1 MKQKQYLCARID
13 LKLNMKHTFISFL
26 LIACVCAYAAPTL
39 AYDKEANS
47 CAFQQSNQ
55 SNFSGSSYSS
65 TVYQPF
71 SNTTPAEYS
80 ASGMDNGVSG
90 PRKNNSGSF
99 TMDDGFILG
108 PDTPPAQEYPIG
120 EPWVMLAFAALA
132 AGVIAYKRK
141 KEPTLSLPE
150 GKE

>member
-1 MKQKQYLCARID
+1 MKQKQYLCTRID
-13 LKLNMKHTFISFL
+13 LKLNMKHTLISFL
-26 LIACVCAYAAPTL
+26 LIACVCTHAAP
-39 AYDKEANS
+39 AFNEEANQVT
-47 CAFQQSNQ
+47 FQQSNQ

-80 ASGMDNGVSG
+80 ASGMNSTDGYNPTYVHG
-90 PRKNNSGSF
+90 PRKGKI
-99 TMDDGFILG
+99 DG
-108 PDTPPAQEYPIG
+108 PDTRPDENDYPVG

-141 KEPTLSLPE
+141 KEPTPA
-150 GKE
+150 KN

>member
-13 LKLNMKHTFISFL
+13 FKLNMKHTFISFL
-26 LIACVCAYAAPTL
+26 LIACVCAYAAP
-39 AYDKEANS
+39 AFNEEANQVT
-47 CAFQQSNQ
+47 FQQSNQ

-80 ASGMDNGVSG
+80 ASASGDGTATPPGVTNRHNSFG
-90 PRKNNSGSF
+90 PR
-99 TMDDGFILG
+99 
-108 PDTPPAQEYPIG
+108 PDSKPANTSPVG
-120 EPWVMLAFAALA
+120 EPWVMLVFAALA
-132 AGVIAYKRK
+132 AGAIAYKRK
-141 KEPTLSLPE
+141 KEPTPALPK

>member
-1 MKQKQYLCARID
+1 
-13 LKLNMKHTFISFL
+13 MKHTFISFL
-26 LIACVCAYAAPTL
+26 LIACVCAYAAP
-39 AYDKEANS
+39 AFNEEANQVT
-47 CAFQQSNQ
+47 FQQSNQ

-80 ASGMDNGVSG
+80 ASANGTLSG
-90 PRKNNSGSF
+90 PAKNNARNF

-108 PDTPPAQEYPIG
+108 PDTPPANQFPVG

>member
-1 MKQKQYLCARID
+1 
-13 LKLNMKHTFISFL
+13 MKHTFISFL
-26 LIACVCAYAAPTL
+26 LIACVCTYAAP
-39 AYDKEANS
+39 AFNEEANQVT
-47 CAFQQSNQ
+47 FQQSNQ

-71 SNTTPAEYS
+71 SGTTPAEQS
-80 ASGMDNGVSG
+80 AGAINSSWSS
-90 PRKNNSGSF
+90 PAKNNARNF

-108 PDTPPAQEYPIG
+108 PDTPPANQFPVG

-141 KEPTLSLPE
+141 KEPTLSLPK

>member
-1 MKQKQYLCARID
+1 
-13 LKLNMKHTFISFL
+13 MKHTFISFL
-26 LIACVCAYAAPTL
+26 LIACVCTHAAP
-39 AYDKEANS
+39 AFNEEANQVT
-47 CAFQQSNQ
+47 FQQSNQ

-80 ASGMDNGVSG
+80 ASGMNSTDGYNPSYVHG
-90 PRKNNSGSF
+90 PRKGKI
-99 TMDDGFILG
+99 DG
-108 PDTPPAQEYPIG
+108 PDTRPDENDFPVG

>member
-1 MKQKQYLCARID
+1 
-13 LKLNMKHTFISFL
+13 MKHTFISFL
-26 LIACVCAYAAPTL
+26 LIACVCAYAAP
-39 AYDKEANS
+39 AFNEEANQVT
-47 CAFQQSNQ
+47 FQQSNQ

-80 ASGMDNGVSG
+80 ASGMNSTDGYNPTYVHG
-90 PRKNNSGSF
+90 PRKGKI
-99 TMDDGFILG
+99 DG
-108 PDTPPAQEYPIG
+108 PDTRPDENDFPVG

-132 AGVIAYKRK
+132 ASAIAYKRK
-141 KEPTLSLPE
+141 KEPTLSLPK

>member
-1 MKQKQYLCARID
+1 
-13 LKLNMKHTFISFL
+13 MKHTFISFL
-26 LIACVCAYAAPTL
+26 LIACVCIYAAP
-39 AYDKEANS
+39 AYSEEANPF
-47 CAFQQSNQ
+47 AFQQSTQ
-55 SNFSGSSYSS
+55 TNFSGSAYSS

-108 PDTPPAQEYPIG
+108 PDTPPAQEFPVG
-120 EPWVMLAFAALA
+120 EPWVMLVFAALA
-132 AGVIAYKRK
+132 AGFIAYNRK
-141 KEPTLSLPE
+141 KEPTLTLPK

>member
-13 LKLNMKHTFISFL
+13 LKLNMKHTLISFL
-26 LIACVCAYAAPTL
+26 LIACVCTHAAP
-39 AYDKEANS
+39 AFNEEANQVT
-47 CAFQQSNQ
+47 FQQSNQ

-80 ASGMDNGVSG
+80 ASASGDGTATPPGVTNIHKAF
-90 PRKNNSGSF
+90 PQR
-99 TMDDGFILG
+99 
-108 PDTPPAQEYPIG
+108 PDTPPQGFPVG
-120 EPWVMLAFAALA
+120 EPWVMLAFAVLA

-141 KEPTLSLPE
+141 KEPTPALPK

>member
-26 LIACVCAYAAPTL
+26 LIACVCAYAAP
-39 AYDKEANS
+39 AFNEEANQVT
-47 CAFQQSNQ
+47 FQQSNQ

-80 ASGMDNGVSG
+80 ASGMNSTDGYNPTYVHG
-90 PRKNNSGSF
+90 PRKGKI
-99 TMDDGFILG
+99 DG
-108 PDTPPAQEYPIG
+108 PDTRPDENDFPVG

-132 AGVIAYKRK
+132 AGVIAHKRK
-141 KEPTLSLPE
+141 KEPTLSLPK
-150 GKE
+150 GKK

>member
-13 LKLNMKHTFISFL
+13 LKLNMKHTLISFL
-26 LIACVCAYAAPTL
+26 LIACVCTHAAPAFNEESNQVT
-39 AYDKEANS
+39 
-47 CAFQQSNQ
+47 FQQSNQ

-80 ASGMDNGVSG
+80 ASGMNSTDGYNPTYVHG
-90 PRKNNSGSF
+90 PRKGKI
-99 TMDDGFILG
+99 DG
-108 PDTPPAQEYPIG
+108 PDTRPDENDFPVG

-141 KEPTLSLPE
+141 KEPTLT
-150 GKE
+150 KN

>member
-13 LKLNMKHTFISFL
+13 LKLNMKHTLISFL
-26 LIACVCAYAAPTL
+26 LIACVCTYSAP
-39 AYDKEANS
+39 AFNEEANQVT
-47 CAFQQSNQ
+47 FQQSNQ

-80 ASGMDNGVSG
+80 ASGMNSTDGYNPTYVHG
-90 PRKNNSGSF
+90 PRKGKI
-99 TMDDGFILG
+99 DG
-108 PDTPPAQEYPIG
+108 PDTRPDENDFPVG

-132 AGVIAYKRK
+132 AGFIAYKRK
-141 KEPTLSLPE
+141 KSPTPA
-150 GKE
+150 KN

>member
-1 MKQKQYLCARID
+1 M
-13 LKLNMKHTFISFL
+13 NMKHTFISFL
-26 LIACVCAYAAPTL
+26 LIACVCTYAAPTL
-39 AYDKEANS
+39 AHDKEVNS
-47 CAFQQSNQ
+47 CAFQQSSQ

-71 SNTTPAEYS
+71 SGTTPAEQS
-80 ASGMDNGVSG
+80 AGAMNSSWSG
-90 PRKNNSGSF
+90 PAKNNARNF

-108 PDTPPAQEYPIG
+108 PDTPPAQEFPVG

-141 KEPTLSLPE
+141 KEPTQA
-150 GKE
+150 KN

>member
-1 MKQKQYLCARID
+1 
-13 LKLNMKHTFISFL
+13 MKHTLISFL
-26 LIACVCAYAAPTL
+26 LIACVCIYAAP
-39 AYDKEANS
+39 AYSEEANPF
-47 CAFQQSNQ
+47 AFQQSTQ
-55 SNFSGSSYSS
+55 TNFSGSSYSS

-108 PDTPPAQEYPIG
+108 PDTPPAQEFPVG
-120 EPWVMLAFAALA
+120 EPWVMLVFAALA

-141 KEPTLSLPE
+141 KSPTLTLPK

>member
-1 MKQKQYLCARID
+1 
-13 LKLNMKHTFISFL
+13 MKHTFISFL
-26 LIACVCAYAAPTL
+26 LIACVCIYAAP
-39 AYDKEANS
+39 AYSEEANPF
-47 CAFQQSNQ
+47 AFQQSTQ
-55 SNFSGSSYSS
+55 TNFSGSAYSS

-108 PDTPPAQEYPIG
+108 PDTPPAQEFPVG
-120 EPWVMLAFAALA
+120 EPWVMLVFATLA
-132 AGVIAYKRK
+132 AGIIAYRRK
-141 KEPTLSLPE
+141 KEPTLTLPK

>member
-1 MKQKQYLCARID
+1 
-13 LKLNMKHTFISFL
+13 MKHTFISFL

-80 ASGMDNGVSG
+80 ASGNSDGSGTPLGVTNRHNGFG
-90 PRKNNSGSF
+90 PR
-99 TMDDGFILG
+99 
-108 PDTPPAQEYPIG
+108 PDSKPANTSPVG
-120 EPWVMLAFAALA
+120 EPWVMLAFAVLA
-132 AGVIAYKRK
+132 AGMIAYKRK
-141 KEPTLSLPE
+141 KEPTLPLPK

>member
-1 MKQKQYLCARID
+1 MKQKQYLRARID

-26 LIACVCAYAAPTL
+26 LIACVCTHAAPAFNEEGNQVT
-39 AYDKEANS
+39 
-47 CAFQQSNQ
+47 FQQSSQ

-65 TVYQPF
+65 TVYLPF

-108 PDTPPAQEYPIG
+108 PDTPPAQEFPVG

-141 KEPTLSLPE
+141 KEPTLSLPK

>member
-26 LIACVCAYAAPTL
+26 LIACVCTHAAP
-39 AYDKEANS
+39 AFNEEANQVT
-47 CAFQQSNQ
+47 FQQSNQ

-80 ASGMDNGVSG
+80 ASGMNSTDGYNPSYVHG
-90 PRKNNSGSF
+90 PRKGKI
-99 TMDDGFILG
+99 DG
-108 PDTPPAQEYPIG
+108 PDTRPDENDFPVG

-132 AGVIAYKRK
+132 AGFIAYKRK
-141 KEPTLSLPE
+141 KSPTPA
-150 GKE
+150 KN

>member
-1 MKQKQYLCARID
+1 
-13 LKLNMKHTFISFL
+13 MKHTFISFL
-26 LIACVCAYAAPTL
+26 LIACVCSYAAP
-39 AYDKEANS
+39 AFNEEANQVT
-47 CAFQQSNQ
+47 FQQSNQ

-80 ASGMDNGVSG
+80 ASGMNSTDGYNPSYVHG
-90 PRKNNSGSF
+90 PRKGKI
-99 TMDDGFILG
+99 DG
-108 PDTPPAQEYPIG
+108 PDTRPDENDFPVG

-141 KEPTLSLPE
+141 KTPSPA
-150 GKE
+150 KN

>member
-1 MKQKQYLCARID
+1 
-13 LKLNMKHTFISFL
+13 MKHTFIFL
-26 LIACVCAYAAPTL
+26 LIACVCIYAAP
-39 AYDKEANS
+39 AYSEEANPF
-47 CAFQQSNQ
+47 AFQQSTQ
-55 SNFSGSSYSS
+55 TNFSGSAYSS

-108 PDTPPAQEYPIG
+108 PDTPPAQEFPVG
-120 EPWVMLAFAALA
+120 EPWVMLVFAALA
-132 AGVIAYKRK
+132 AGMIAYNRK
-141 KEPTLSLPE
+141 KEPTLT
-150 GKE
+150 KN

>member
-26 LIACVCAYAAPTL
+26 LIACVCIYAAPTL
-39 AYDKEANS
+39 AYDKDANS

-80 ASGMDNGVSG
+80 ASGMNSTDGYNPSYVHG
-90 PRKNNSGSF
+90 PRKGKIN
-99 TMDDGFILG
+99 G
-108 PDTPPAQEYPIG
+108 PDTRPDENDFPVG

-132 AGVIAYKRK
+132 AGVIAYNRK
-141 KEPTLSLPE
+141 KSPTPALPK

>member
-1 MKQKQYLCARID
+1 MKQKQYLCTRID

-26 LIACVCAYAAPTL
+26 LIACVCTHAAP
-39 AYDKEANS
+39 AFNEEANQVT
-47 CAFQQSNQ
+47 FQQSNQ

-71 SNTTPAEYS
+71 SNTTPAEHS
-80 ASGMDNGVSG
+80 ASANGTLSG
-90 PRKNNSGSF
+90 PAKNNARNF

-108 PDTPPAQEYPIG
+108 PDTPPANQFPVG
-120 EPWVMLAFAALA
+120 EPWVLLAFAVLA

-141 KEPTLSLPE
+141 KEHTLTLPK